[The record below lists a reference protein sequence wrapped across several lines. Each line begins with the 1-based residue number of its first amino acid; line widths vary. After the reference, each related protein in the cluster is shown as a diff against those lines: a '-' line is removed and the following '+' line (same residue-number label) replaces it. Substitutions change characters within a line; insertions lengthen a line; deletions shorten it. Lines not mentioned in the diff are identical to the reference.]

1 MFQATRR
8 RLALWYT
15 TVTAVLLL
23 LFGSGFYLYVRTTLI
38 ERIDDTLSHVVE
50 VVQRSLVIEPTGS
63 GTQLQVNVEASF
75 RNNANTLDDDHIDLE
90 WFSPTGE
97 LLWSTFAETLT
108 VPMHLNANG
117 ETVHLGD
124 DHLLRQVTQRI
135 QFGRQVLGYLRVS
148 HPWFEVTKPTRQLIL
163 DLTLGMGLT
172 VASVGGIG
180 WFLSGLAIAPV
191 RESYQRLKQFTADA
205 SHEMRNPIAM
215 IQTNVQVALAD
226 PDWDPAQRQQ
236 PLSQ

>member
-75 RNNANTLDDDHIDLE
+75 RNNANTPDKNQPIP
-90 WFSPTGE
+90 PTDATVRPMPRVRSRISWRVG
-97 LLWSTFAETLT
+97 LVTSNHGWLT
-108 VPMHLNANG
+108 
-117 ETVHLGD
+117 
-124 DHLLRQVTQRI
+124 RR
-135 QFGRQVLGYLRVS
+135 
-148 HPWFEVTKPTRQLIL
+148 
-163 DLTLGMGLT
+163 
-172 VASVGGIG
+172 
-180 WFLSGLAIAPV
+180 
-191 RESYQRLKQFTADA
+191 
-205 SHEMRNPIAM
+205 
-215 IQTNVQVALAD
+215 
-226 PDWDPAQRQQ
+226 
-236 PLSQ
+236 